1 MKAMKKRFICLVLA
15 FALFMSLPVQACTL
29 WAANGSLVEG
39 GGSIIVKNRDW
50 TPDQYQ
56 YLKTVYPE
64 NGYSYLGLY
73 AEGSPAGFK
82 AGINEQGLVVV
93 SATAGSIPA
102 AERKAMPNKA
112 SLTKLL
118 RECASVDEALSQTE
132 LFVGPKILMLA
143 DKNKVATVEIGTDG
157 LFSVRSEANGVIF
170 HTNHYVFDD
179 MLSFN
184 YRPGAS
190 SQKRYDRI
198 GELLAV
204 ADKPYSFDS
213 FVSFSNDQNAGPDN
227 SIFRLGSTPGKTRTM
242 AVWAVKIPAN
252 GSPELY
258 VRLLN
263 PGEEEEVIRISAAD
277 LWSDAAKEEAEAQK

>member
-1 MKAMKKRFICLVLA
+1 MKKRLICLILA
-15 FALFMSLPVQACTL
+15 FALFIAPVVHACTL
-29 WAANGSLVEG
+29 WAANGTFVAG
-39 GGSIIVKNRDW
+39 GGSMIVKNRDW
-50 TPDQYQ
+50 KPDQYQ

-93 SATAGSIPA
+93 SATAGSIPTA
-102 AERKAMPNKA
+102 ARKAMPNKA

-118 RECASVDEALSQTE
+118 RECASVDEALSKTE
-132 LFVGPKILMLA
+132 LFFGPKILMLA
-143 DKNKVATVEIGTDG
+143 DKNKVATVEIGPDG
-157 LFSVRSEANGVIF
+157 LFSIRSAENGVIF

-179 MLSFN
+179 MLGFN

-190 SQKRYDRI
+190 SKKRYDRI
-198 GELLAV
+198 GELLASIN
-204 ADKPYSFDS
+204 KPYGFDD
-213 FVSFSNDQNAGPDN
+213 FVALSNDQNDGPDD
-227 SIFRLGSTPGKTRTM
+227 SIFRIGSTPTKTRTM
-242 AVWAVKIPAN
+242 AVWAVQIPAN

-263 PGEEEEVIRISAAD
+263 PGEEEEIIRISAAD
-277 LWSDAAKEEAEAQK
+277 IWSDAAEEDSNQK